1 MVANS
6 DTDERVPGG
15 TKNVHRLSRHEMLM
29 GPIPVGW
36 LQSAARLPGRSL
48 HAGLALWITATQART
63 RIVPLSNLDG
73 GKLGCGRHQ
82 KYRALAWLEAAG
94 LVAVQ
99 RQLGRSPI
107 VTLLT
112 GPSSPSANAEGVK
125 RSETAKALADG
136 ESLKISRGRG
146 EDVGSK

>member
-1 MVANS
+1 MVARRNS
-6 DTDERVPGG
+6 EI
-15 TKNVHRLSRHEMLM
+15 LSAGAKIVRRRSDQEMLR
-29 GPIPVGW
+29 GPIPVAW
-36 LQSAARLPGRSL
+36 LRSAARLPGRSL
-48 HAGLALWITATQART
+48 HAGLALWIAATRSRT

-73 GKLGCGRHQ
+73 VQLGCGRNQ

-112 GPSSPSANAEGVK
+112 GAPLPSTDAEAVK
-125 RSETAKALADG
+125 RSGTAKASVDG
-136 ESLKISRGRG
+136 KQFPLSHGQRQGGGPK
-146 EDVGSK
+146 